1 MKQPIEQFKE
11 LINKWIKQLKQDGK
25 GTKQEVLKELIE
37 FKERY
42 LDE

>member
-25 GTKQEVLKELIE
+25 GTKQEVLKELN
-37 FKERY
+37 
-42 LDE
+42 

>member
-25 GTKQEVLKELIE
+25 GTNTRSVKRI
-37 FKERY
+37 
-42 LDE
+42 D